1 MCTQDTRR
9 RHLFHHV
16 DEPMTFGQ
24 VEHEACWRKAMT
36 EELKAIEGNE
46 TLELTTL
53 PIGHRAIEPKWVFKV
68 KRDEAGNI
76 VCHKGRLVAKGYM

>member
-1 MCTQDTRR
+1 
-9 RHLFHHV
+9 
-16 DEPMTFGQ
+16 
-24 VEHEACWRKAMT
+24 MT

-68 KRDEAGNI
+68 KRDEVGNI